1 MYCIRLYYTN
11 IRLYWVVLYSV
22 ILIIIYHIILYKRVW
37 TCLDI
42 WAWGITEVNIAMSVL
57 KRLIT
62 LWQGAC
68 DWWATASQTQV
79 QDSKRA
85 QQSRTVWSLHLSCKP
100 FLIYLIRHDQTL
112 SFWKSLGSW
121 RNRLRGPWV
130 WVDALAVFHAN
141 GNLIAGCQRQVTGQH
156 TRAHPSTP
164 WHPGSNFC
172 RDLSN
177 LSPRCGSN
185 PDRQSRV
192 PWKTRK

>member
-1 MYCIRLYYTN
+1 MCIIFILYIYTIYIYIHIYIYIYIYIYIHYIISCYIILYCTVLYCIRLYYTN

-85 QQSRTVWSLHLSCKP
+85 QQSRTVWSLRLSCKP
-100 FLIYLIRHDQTL
+100 FLIYLIRL
-112 SFWKSLGSW
+112 YPSESLWG
-121 RNRLRGPWV
+121 RGATV
-130 WVDALAVFHAN
+130 SVV
-141 GNLIAGCQRQVTGQH
+141 
-156 TRAHPSTP
+156 
-164 WHPGSNFC
+164 PGS
-172 RDLSN
+172 
-177 LSPRCGSN
+177 G
-185 PDRQSRV
+185 
-192 PWKTRK
+192 